1 MILLI
6 GFMLLLISV
15 EVILF
20 NIQRKM
26 EALLKFFELEDK
38 RIKDIL
44 KK

>member
-15 EVILF
+15 EVILL

-26 EALLKFFELEDK
+26 EVLLKFFDLEDK

>member
-15 EVILF
+15 EVSLF

-26 EALLKFFELEDK
+26 EVLLKFFDLEDK

>member
-6 GFMLLLISV
+6 GFMFLLISV
-15 EVILF
+15 EVILLD
-20 NIQRKM
+20 IQRKM
-26 EALLKFFELEDK
+26 EVLLKFFDLEDK

>member
-15 EVILF
+15 EIILF

-26 EALLKFFELEDK
+26 EVLLKFFDLEDK

>member
-1 MILLI
+1 MIFLI
-6 GFMLLLISV
+6 RFMFLLISV

-20 NIQRKM
+20 NLQRKM
-26 EALLKFFELEDK
+26 EVLLKFFNLEDK

>member
-26 EALLKFFELEDK
+26 GVLLKFFDLEDK

>member
-26 EALLKFFELEDK
+26 EVLLKFFDLEDK

>member
-1 MILLI
+1 MIFLI
-6 GFMLLLISV
+6 GFMFLLISV

-20 NIQRKM
+20 NLQRKM
-26 EALLKFFELEDK
+26 EVLLKFFDLEDK